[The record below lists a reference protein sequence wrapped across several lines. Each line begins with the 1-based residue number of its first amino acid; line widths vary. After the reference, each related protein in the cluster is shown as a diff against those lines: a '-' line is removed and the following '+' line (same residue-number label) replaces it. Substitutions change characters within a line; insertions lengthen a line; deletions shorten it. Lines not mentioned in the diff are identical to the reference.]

1 MKPETGDGGGLVPRD
16 TAERVLRLAIE
27 MEARR
32 GEVLT
37 EDELFR
43 IARDVD
49 VHPEYVRRALDV
61 EREAERRQHERELA
75 SAGRHEPPARAVRVV
90 VGLVGVGFLL
100 MFVIGTLLAIQAT
113 GDTLAD
119 GFSLEDA
126 LELVVLVFVLGIAG
140 GLAWL
145 LLVSAV
151 RSR

>member
-32 GEVLT
+32 GEILT

-43 IARDVD
+43 IAHDVG
-49 VHPEYVRRALDV
+49 VHPEYVRRALD
-61 EREAERRQHERELA
+61 RACRRA
-75 SAGRHEPPARAVRVV
+75 PAARAAARASRRVV

-113 GDTLAD
+113 GETLAD

-126 LELVVLVFVLGIAG
+126 FELVVLVFVLGIAG
-140 GLAWL
+140 GLAWFFL
-145 LLVSAV
+145 AAA
-151 RSR
+151 RGR